1 MTSGMKKN
9 KKITSATLIDTSV
22 GLAFKIACSAPCI
35 DDEVNRSLRISS
47 LEIGGV
53 TANSTLITRTLT
65 LKPLTLGVN
74 RRT

>member
-47 LEIGGV
+47 LEIGG
-53 TANSTLITRTLT
+53 
-65 LKPLTLGVN
+65 
-74 RRT
+74 